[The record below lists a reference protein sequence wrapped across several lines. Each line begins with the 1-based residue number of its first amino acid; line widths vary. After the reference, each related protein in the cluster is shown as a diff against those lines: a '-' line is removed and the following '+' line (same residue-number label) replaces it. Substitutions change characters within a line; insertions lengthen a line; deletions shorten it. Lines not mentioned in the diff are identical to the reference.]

1 MFIMPIKIIMIGG
14 IEVIRFISLYMNNLR
29 FRYEEPRIK
38 FSNISNL
45 N

>member
-1 MFIMPIKIIMIGG
+1 MPIKIIMIG
-14 IEVIRFISLYMNNLR
+14 IEVPKFLSLYICIFEQLTS
-29 FRYEEPRIK
+29 YEEPRIK